1 METTDILLGVTLP
14 PLATILQY
22 YKEQAAFS
30 SPSDLALET
39 NNSYDL
45 SLGLSGLILY

>member
-30 SPSDLALET
+30 SPSPLELET
-39 NNSYDL
+39 AKPTKHR
-45 SLGLSGLILY
+45 IHQ